1 VVLAV
6 KWVVGNRL
14 TGRWHYYLWLLVV
27 FRMLMP
33 WTPQSRISMF
43 NLVPDYLQFNRL
55 DFTSGIFGEKN
66 INSAEAKAGSGHR
79 AESEDDTSKTY
90 LTANRFWAGQMGSW
104 RKTIGSSGGVLP
116 FFWLVGVA
124 VLLTYMC
131 ASNVSL
137 WSAVKGERALTEQ
150 RILDLLEDCKAQMGL
165 RTVLGVA
172 ETDGVKSPALF
183 GFIRPRLVLPRGI
196 LEALS
201 HEELRHIFLHELA
214 HLKRHDILLSWLTSL
229 LLVVHWFNPV
239 VWYAFYRMRQ
249 DRELACDDLTLSA
262 MEADESCEYGRT
274 IVRVLER
281 FCQSR
286 RLPILAGV
294 VENKSELERR
304 IKMISRFKKQSYQW
318 SVVGVVLIAV
328 VGCAT
333 FTEAEKTP
341 SHSAIKQPEA
351 APETTMAV
359 EAKGPA
365 PKIVVEKGF
374 HHFGKIA
381 PGTEN
386 VCEFKFRNEGDSLL
400 KITRVETTCGCMVAG
415 LSKKE
420 YGPGEIG
427 TVSLTYR
434 AGKQA
439 GSARKHL
446 YIHSN
451 DKANPKA
458 RLTARADIV
467 LKVDHEPKKLGLSFK
482 QDNAGCPEITLT
494 SRDNKPFSIEGWQ
507 STGNSITADY
517 ESSVEKAQFVLR
529 PNVDIVRLRNNLNG
543 QIKISVT
550 HPQCDTVVVP
560 FEAVAEYEVS
570 PASLIVFDAEPKKPV
585 IRELWVLNNYGDDF
599 EIYSVSAEKC
609 CILKVLSQ
617 EKIGNRYK
625 LTVQITPPAA
635 NDKARFFTDVLHI
648 KIKGH
653 GSLESKC
660 RGLYGR
666 EKK

>member
-6 KWVVGNRL
+6 KLVVGNRL
-14 TGRWHYYLWLLVV
+14 AGRWHYYLWLLVV

-33 WTPQSRISMF
+33 WAPESRISMF
-43 NLVPDYLQFNRL
+43 NLIPDSLQFKRV
-55 DFTSGIFGEKN
+55 DFISGAFGEAN
-66 INSAEAKAGSGHR
+66 IKSAEAKAGPGGR
-79 AESEDDTSKTY
+79 AESADYISKTD
-90 LTANRFWAGQMGSW
+90 LTSSHSLAGEIGNWS
-104 RKTIGSSGGVLP
+104 RTIGRGGGIFP
-116 FFWLVGVA
+116 FLWLAGVV
-124 VLLTYMC
+124 VLLTYMY

-137 WSAVKGERALTEQ
+137 WSAVKCERALTEQ
-150 RILDLLEDCKAQMGL
+150 RILDLLENCKAEMGV

-196 LEALS
+196 LEGLS

-214 HLKRHDILLSWLTSL
+214 HLKRHDIFLSWVTSL
-229 LLVVHWFNPV
+229 LLVVHWFNPL

-262 MEADESCEYGRT
+262 MDADESCEYGRT
-274 IVRVLER
+274 MVRVLER

-304 IKMISRFKKQSYQW
+304 ITMISRFKKQSYRW
-318 SVVGVVLIAV
+318 SVLGVVLIAV

-333 FTEAEKTP
+333 FTEAEKTAFDRP
-341 SHSAIKQPEA
+341 VTEPGPAVA
-351 APETTMAV
+351 TTKSS
-359 EAKGPA
+359 EAKRPA
-365 PKIVVEKGF
+365 PKIVIEKGF
-374 HHFGKIA
+374 HHFGEIG

-386 VCEFKFRNEGDSLL
+386 VCEFKFRNAGDSLL
-400 KITRVETTCGCMVAG
+400 KITRVETTCGCMVAN

-427 TVSLTYR
+427 TVSMTYR
-434 AGKQA
+434 SSKQA
-439 GSARKHL
+439 GSARKHF

-451 DKANPKA
+451 DKANAKA
-458 RLTARADIV
+458 RLTVRANIV

-482 QDNAGCPEITLT
+482 AENAGCPALTLS
-494 SRDNKPFSIEGWQ
+494 SRDNKPFSIKGWQ
-507 STGNSITADY
+507 STGNSVTADY
-517 ESSVEKAQFVLR
+517 ESSVEKTEFVLR
-529 PNVDIVRLRNNLNG
+529 PKVDIVRLRNNLNG

-550 HPQCDTVVVP
+550 HPECDAVVVP
-560 FEAVAEYEVS
+560 FEALAEYEVS
-570 PASLIVFDAEPKKPV
+570 PASLIIFDAEPKKPV
-585 IRELWVLNNYGDDF
+585 IREVWVLNNYGDDF

-635 NDKARFFTDVLHI
+635 NDKARSFTDVLHV

-653 GSLESKC
+653 GSVESKC